1 VVREALRQLG
11 NAAAGLFRQRRLA
24 LLELFVGILAPFA
37 VFAAIADDVVEHQTF
52 AWDQAILEWFHA
64 HATPARD
71 PVMVWISRLGIWCI
85 VVVSVALFAWLVA
98 RGRTAQSL
106 FLAVAMLGEWLLNRV
121 TKQLFGRVRP
131 ALWVSPAPEQSFS
144 FPSGHTMG
152 SMALATVVAVL
163 AWRTRW
169 RWPAVVAGAV
179 FVLAVSASRL
189 YLGVH
194 YPSDV
199 VAAWMASLAWVV
211 GTKMLV
217 LGRRVSPVPAGDS
230 AG

>member
-1 VVREALRQLG
+1 MREELRQLLR
-11 NAAAGLFRQRRLA
+11 AAADLLRRRRLA
-24 LLELFVGILAPFA
+24 LLELFVGIFAPLA

-52 AWDQAILEWFHA
+52 AWDRALLEAFHA

-71 PVMVWISRLGIWCI
+71 AVMVWISRLGIWCI
-85 VVVSVALFAWLVA
+85 ELVSVALFAWLAA
-98 RGRTAQSL
+98 RRRTAQAL
-106 FLAVAMLGEWLLNRV
+106 FVAVAMLGEWLLNML

-169 RWPAVVAGAV
+169 RLPAVAAGAV
-179 FVLAVSASRL
+179 FVLAVSASRV

-199 VAAWMASLAWVV
+199 AAAWMASLAWVLGAKV
-211 GTKMLV
+211 LV
-217 LGRRVSPVPAGDS
+217 LGRAPGRVSG
-230 AG
+230 GGREG